1 MSAWLVSN
9 RHVNALATFA
19 VDQGLCA
26 DPAAAALGMW
36 CENRASL
43 RDRYEDRAA
52 TYWPELATL
61 EGDFAYR
68 DVTLPSLWHVISAAD
83 CYDYQSC
90 EHDGWKSSAAKALT
104 DAVRARACEMLGFA
118 AGDDRVRRHPE
129 YESAPWGIENEEV
142 SA

>member
-26 DPAAAALGMW
+26 DPAAAALDMW
-36 CENRASL
+36 RENAASL
-43 RDRYEDRAA
+43 RGRYQERAA

-61 EGDFAYR
+61 ERDFSYQ
-68 DVTLPSLWHVISAAD
+68 DVTLASLFEVIKAAD

-90 EHDGWKSSAAKALT
+90 EHDGWKASAAKALT
-104 DAVRARACEMLGFA
+104 DRIIARACSMLGR
-118 AGDDRVRRHPE
+118 DYDRACRQPE
-129 YESAPWGIENEEV
+129 YESAPWGIDEEV